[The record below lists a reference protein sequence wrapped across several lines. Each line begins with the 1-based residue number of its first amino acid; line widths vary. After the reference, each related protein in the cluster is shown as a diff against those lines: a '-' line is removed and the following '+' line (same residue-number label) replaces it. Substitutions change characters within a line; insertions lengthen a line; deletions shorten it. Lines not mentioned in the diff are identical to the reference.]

1 MITLPPST
9 VFPVVGLAVL
19 GCLMASADKAA
30 AADFFNGETVYRT
43 YCESCHGPGG
53 QGLIGN
59 APNFTRGQGLMQTD
73 ASIYDVIKD
82 GKNSMPAFRGVLQ
95 PEEYLDVI
103 SYIRS
108 FY

>member
-1 MITLPPST
+1 MIPLPST
-9 VFPVVGLAVL
+9 AFPLVGLAVL
-19 GCLMASADKAA
+19 GGLLAGPDKAT

-43 YCESCHGPGG
+43 YCESCHGPRG

-59 APNFTRGQGLMQTD
+59 APNFARGQGLMQPD
-73 ASIYDVIKD
+73 ASIYEVIKD
-82 GKNSMPAFRGVLQ
+82 GKNSMPAFRGVLTTD
-95 PEEYLDVI
+95 EYFDVI